1 MTEYR
6 KVKKRD
12 GREQKANVLIEALS
26 GGTVIVK

>member
-12 GREQKANVLIEALS
+12 GREQKANLLIKALS
-26 GGTVIVK
+26 GRIAIVK